1 MASSLTKDSVRPG
14 TPGSEKTF
22 FGHPRGLATLFMTEM
37 WERFSFYGMRALLV
51 VYLLSGGPDA
61 KEGSMG
67 GGLGMDLATTTAI
80 YSVYLSMVYLLA
92 MPGGWLGDRVWGP
105 RKTVAIAALT
115 IMAGHLVL
123 ALPGGQAPFF
133 AGLALVALGSGLLK
147 ANISTMVGHLY
158 DGPDDPRRDGGFTI
172 FYMGINMGAFFAP
185 LIIGTVG
192 QKVNWHL
199 GFGLAAVGMAIGLA
213 AFLIG
218 TRHLSPESSVVPKP
232 LAAQERASWLRKGLI
247 WLAVAAVFYGIVGFT
262 GHFTLNWAMIPLTVL
277 GLIIP
282 AGVLL
287 RIKRD
292 KELSDA
298 EQSKMTGYIWFFVAA
313 AVFWMIY
320 DQGGSTVQAFG
331 ETKAADSLLGFTF
344 PSSWYQSLNPVFIM
358 ALAPVFAWIW
368 LWLNR
373 KGKEPSTVAKFAA
386 ALFVIG
392 VSFFFFLIPMT
403 MADGDTLVSP
413 MWLVGIYLIQ
423 TTGELCLSPVGLSVT
438 TKMAPAKY
446 ASQMMG
452 VWFLAVTAGDSITSL
467 LSNPAVGGVDLSGTG
482 AVAAEAV
489 LAAIA
494 GIAVYMYRRKVKS
507 LMGDVR

>member
-1 MASSLTKDSVRPG
+1 MASSLTKDSAS
-14 TPGSEKTF
+14 TTGSQKTF

-61 KEGSMG
+61 KDGSLG

-105 RKTVAIAALT
+105 RKTVAIAAMT

-123 ALPGGQAPFF
+123 ALPGQPTFF
-133 AGLALVALGSGLLK
+133 VGLALVALGSGLLK

-158 DGPDDPRRDGGFTI
+158 DGPNDPRRDGGFTI
-172 FYMGINMGAFFAP
+172 FYMGINVGAFFAP

-192 QKVNWHL
+192 QTVNWHL
-199 GFGLAAVGMAIGLA
+199 GFALAAVGMALGLMI
-213 AFLIG
+213 FLFG
-218 TRHLSPESSVVPKP
+218 TRNLSPQSSLVPKP
-232 LAAQERASWLRKGLI
+232 LAAEERASWLRKGLI
-247 WLAVAAVFYGIVGFT
+247 WLIVAAVFYGIVGLT
-262 GHFTLNWAMIPLTVL
+262 GHFTLNWAMIPLTVI

-282 AGVLL
+282 AGVLI

-292 KELSDA
+292 KELSA
-298 EQSKMTGYIWFFVAA
+298 GEQSKMTGYIWFFVAA

-331 ETKAADSLLGFTF
+331 ETKASGALLGFEF
-344 PSSWYQSLNPVFIM
+344 PSSWYQSLNPVFVM

-373 KGKEPSTVAKFAA
+373 KGSEPSTVAKFSAG
-386 ALFVIG
+386 LFFVG
-392 VSFFFFLIPMT
+392 VSFFFFLVPLT
-403 MADGDTLVSP
+403 MSSDGNLVSP

-423 TTGELCLSPVGLSVT
+423 TVGELCLSPVGLSVT

-452 VWFLAVTAGDSITSL
+452 VWFLAVTAGDSITGL
-467 LSNPAVGGVDLSGTG
+467 LSNPAVFGVDLNGTT
-482 AVAAEAV
+482 AVAMEAALAV
-489 LAAIA
+489 LA
-494 GIAVYMYRRKVKS
+494 GVAVYMYRKKVKEH
-507 LMGDVR
+507 MGEVR